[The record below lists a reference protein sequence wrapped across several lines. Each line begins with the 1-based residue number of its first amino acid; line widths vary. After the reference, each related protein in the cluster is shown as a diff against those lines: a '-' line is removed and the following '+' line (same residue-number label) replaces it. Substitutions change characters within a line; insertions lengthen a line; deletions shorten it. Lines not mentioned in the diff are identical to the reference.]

1 VRTNKWGAV
10 VTPGVRYARRT
21 QTLALRWLT
30 EKSDERC
37 ALLIHTLLD
46 ETPLQVLADYD
57 ARGGMESEIKQDK
70 LGLQLVR
77 RRKQCWNA
85 QEAWV
90 IVTDLAHNLL
100 TWSHDWMWMD
110 SPFETWGHLRLVQD
124 VLNIPGYLVFKGTKL
139 EKVALQRDHP
149 FAGEMQDCLVRLFH
163 ELS

>member
-1 VRTNKWGAV
+1 M
-10 VTPGVRYARRT
+10 
-21 QTLALRWLT
+21 
-30 EKSDERC
+30 
-37 ALLIHTLLD
+37 LD
-46 ETPLQVLADYD
+46 
-57 ARGGMESEIKQDK
+57 
-70 LGLQLVR
+70 
-77 RRKQCWNA
+77 A

-163 ELS
+163 ELSRCWKSRPKFDTVARPPTLRKLTAEAQSTPRKP